1 MPAEH
6 HMDPTWLDVVSAQL
20 ARSSTAALEASH
32 ELLAHYSDT
41 GDATTQQAVD
51 ALVNQ
56 TSDALETLADSLADA
71 SRTLRAAVEALTRRG
86 PTTSNLATCQRG
98 AADGSVERSG
108 RTLDQGV

>member
-1 MPAEH
+1 
-6 HMDPTWLDVVSAQL
+6 MDPTWLDVVSAQL

-71 SRTLRAAVEALTRRG
+71 SRTLRAAVEALTPRAI
-86 PTTSNLATCQRG
+86 TSNLATCQRG

-108 RTLDQGV
+108 RRLDQGV